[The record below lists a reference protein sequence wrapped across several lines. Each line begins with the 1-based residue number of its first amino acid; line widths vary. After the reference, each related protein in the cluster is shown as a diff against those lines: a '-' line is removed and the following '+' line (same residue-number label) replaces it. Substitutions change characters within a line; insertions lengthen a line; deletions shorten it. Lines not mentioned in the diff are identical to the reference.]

1 MVPITGGQLT
11 VPWGSGTHGKES
23 SRPLCRGDS
32 DLQRPISLPAAAE
45 VSQLWLFFFFFM
57 IQKEVGDVTNTP
69 PLAPSAQKHL
79 TLPPPKATLLAS
91 SPSTALWDSPR
102 LPGRGHYARSRMM
115 PLSEPSRRWHFVGST
130 ARLVSVPRKFSELSL
145 VVLVGRAEDSSME

>member
-1 MVPITGGQLT
+1 M
-11 VPWGSGTHGKES
+11 
-23 SRPLCRGDS
+23 
-32 DLQRPISLPAAAE
+32 A
-45 VSQLWLFFFFFM
+45 FFFFFFK
-57 IQKEVGDVTNTP
+57 IQKEVRDVTRTRP
-69 PLAPSAQKHL
+69 PASSAQKHL
-79 TLPPPKATLLAS
+79 TLPPPKAMLLAS
-91 SPSTALWDSPR
+91 SSSTALWDSHR